1 MMEDIEKLK
10 KMFIIAAIKHGEGTE
25 QGNYKLANKQY
36 KIIEKSI
43 DELKNIENGIEEFE
57 ELLEHEDDYV
67 KLWCA
72 RYLIE
77 SRNMKAKR
85 TLLALINKPGFLG
98 LTAKLTLDEWDKGNI
113 L

>member
-1 MMEDIEKLK
+1 MEDIQKLK
-10 KMFIIAAIKHGEGTE
+10 EMFVTAAIKHGEGTE
-25 QGNYKLANKQY
+25 QGNHKLANKQY

-43 DELKNIENGIEEFE
+43 NELKSIENGIDEFE
-57 ELLEHEDDYV
+57 GLLEHEVDYV
-67 KLWCA
+67 RLWCA
-72 RYLIE
+72 RYLLA

-85 TLLALINKPGFLG
+85 ALSELISKPGFLG